1 MSDLLGRKLSCNADL
16 CSSGA
21 PGGAA
26 CPPSEYAD
34 EYSDYQYC
42 PALETGIACTAT
54 GVYPTQSF
62 SHTLYLAIHSNVY
75 LGKGG
80 DSVSHT
86 CPQYRVPLHKWRCI
100 IFVSL
105 PCFITPHVFIC
116 PVLHYHRCVY
126 MQSISH
132 ELYPIYLTRIPMSF
146 TSRTAFM
153 PHVAAQHFCLMVSAL
168 DFLLAQVHL
177 SYAC

>member
-54 GVYPTQSF
+54 GVYLTQSI
-62 SHTLYLAIHSNVY
+62 SHTLYLAIHANVY

-86 CPQYRVPLHKWRCI
+86 RPPSRVPLHGVNI

-105 PCFITPHVFIC
+105 PHFITPHVFAC
-116 PVLHYHRCVY
+116 PVLHYHSCVD
-126 MQSISH
+126 MQPIFH
-132 ELYPIYLTRIPMSF
+132 ELYLIYLTSIPISF
-146 TSRTAFM
+146 TSRTPFM
-153 PHVAAQHFCLMVSAL
+153 PHVAGQH
-168 DFLLAQVHL
+168 LLLNGV
-177 SYAC
+177 CT